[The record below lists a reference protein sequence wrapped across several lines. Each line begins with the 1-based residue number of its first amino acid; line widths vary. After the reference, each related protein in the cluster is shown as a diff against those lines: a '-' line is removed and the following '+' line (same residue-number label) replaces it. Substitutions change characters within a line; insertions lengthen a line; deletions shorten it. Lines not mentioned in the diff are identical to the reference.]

1 MTNRKKAA
9 VMFAALAATAVA
21 AVAGVQLTG
30 SAPAPKGVIG
40 EAVVGNCHTVPG
52 KFWNGRWHYSIAI
65 LRPTRIETYC
75 VTYPATG
82 AVRTLVKVSIARV
95 ALP

>member
-1 MTNRKKAA
+1 MTSSKKAA
-9 VMFAALAATAVA
+9 VMFAALTAAAVA
-21 AVAGVQLTG
+21 AVAGVQMTG

-52 KFWNGRWHYSIAI
+52 KFWSGQWHYSLAI
-65 LRPTRIETYC
+65 LRPSRIETYC
-75 VTYPATG
+75 VTYPASG